1 MPTYEYKCP
10 AGHVFEKFF
19 PTMHDKRRE
28 KCPVCGRQAE
38 RQISG
43 GTGLV
48 FKGSG
53 FYITDYKR
61 AGEKQQD
68 GKEGAKATPE
78 SKPSPEAKPPEGAKK
93 KKKTDSGDKRGR
105 SSRSARRWRTPRRG
119 AGAPGWQPTTGRS
132 VPLSRAEAARR

>member
-10 AGHVFEKFF
+10 AGHAFEKFY
-19 PTMHDKRRE
+19 PTMNSSRRV
-28 KCPVCGRQAE
+28 KCPTCGKMAE

-61 AGEKQQD
+61 AGEKQEQ
-68 GKEGAKATPE
+68 KEDAKPAAE
-78 SKPSPEAKPPEGAKK
+78 SKPSAESKSVAETKPAERAKK
-93 KKKTDSGDKRGR
+93 KKNSGDK
-105 SSRSARRWRTPRRG
+105 
-119 AGAPGWQPTTGRS
+119 
-132 VPLSRAEAARR
+132 